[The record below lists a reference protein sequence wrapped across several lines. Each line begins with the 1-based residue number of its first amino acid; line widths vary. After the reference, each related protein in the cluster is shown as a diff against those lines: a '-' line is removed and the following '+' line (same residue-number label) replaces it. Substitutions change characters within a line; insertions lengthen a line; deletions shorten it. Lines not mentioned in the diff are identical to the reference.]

1 MQATCL
7 DSYQECL
14 ALYSIIIESGIVAH
28 SAHGSIGGVK
38 CILAR
43 HMLAQWHDQSDCSLL
58 YNDNNNNTL
67 ILCSWALIC
76 FVPFSESF

>member
-1 MQATCL
+1 MQAACL

-28 SAHGSIGGVK
+28 SACGSIGGVK

-43 HMLAQWHDQSDCSLL
+43 HMLAQWHDQ
-58 YNDNNNNTL
+58 
-67 ILCSWALIC
+67 
-76 FVPFSESF
+76 